1 MQFAGAAMRSFAIL
15 ILLAGLVSAAPR
27 QDNSTSALI
36 NEALDKNVNI
46 QLDGVLPDVL
56 KTITA
61 KTGVRIEP
69 TDEVYDL
76 LPWGEETKITAK
88 IEGQTLRAALTAISH
103 KLGLG
108 WELGQFEVRLKPMP
122 ALARLGRRATVKELQ
137 ALDLLTSTPLAQ
149 HKDQMTVEALVK
161 LVDQQLAAIKSPAL
175 SVDLRPGDPTDPRAG
190 LIKLDQPINVRR
202 NATISEA
209 LQDLSRQSDAT
220 WYPWGKDIV
229 VVPKQQQIRLQL
241 DKTVSARFN
250 GVDVSAVLDKL
261 AALSGVPFDIEAGA
275 IQRVPPE
282 YRSIK
287 LDLENATIR
296 RALDDI
302 RGVTGLD
309 YTVKPDGVSVWN
321 KNPPS
326 ASARAAAND
335 PVVAILETD
344 GGLQVLLR
352 ESETPADV
360 REYLKHKEQEQIQR
374 LRRRMADENFIPT
387 TGPASEP
394 EPGAGQSQ

>member
-1 MQFAGAAMRSFAIL
+1 MRSFAIL

-36 NEALDKNVNI
+36 NEALDKNVSI

-61 KTGVRIEP
+61 RTGVRIEP

-108 WELGQFEVRLKPMP
+108 WELGQFEVRLKPLP

-175 SVDLRPGDPTDPRAG
+175 SVDLRPGDPTDPQAG

-241 DKTVSARFN
+241 EKTVSARFN

-261 AALSGVPFDIEAGA
+261 SALSGVPFDIEAGA

-326 ASARAAAND
+326 ASARGAAND

-352 ESETPADV
+352 ESETPPDV
-360 REYLKHKEQEQIQR
+360 REYLKHKELEQIQR
-374 LRRRMADENFIPT
+374 LRRRMTDEGFTPT
-387 TGPASEP
+387 TRPAATEP
-394 EPGAGQSQ
+394 ADAGEGQSQ